1 MQAARACPQWRPGR
15 SGRCSSIWDYGGATV
30 TRQPAVGGRWLA
42 RGFALAILAGS
53 VMGPGSWQAA
63 ASAVGP
69 ASRWYA
75 TDLHVHS
82 VVSADGRPDLGILT
96 KNARSAGFN
105 AVFLTDHNQASDF
118 SISNRTANNA
128 FFDASSHDDI
138 NHWTKVGS
146 GVTQVS
152 SPVHSGSASTHL
164 SSTGTGEQYLWTVR
178 GPNFRA
184 GTGAVTTTFSV
195 YPVSIGAGS
204 SFYVSASLGGDVTV
218 QKSAPGPEGYTP
230 AQSGIPASC
239 KTVIFIWY
247 FGTAPDPA
255 RYTPTSAAC
264 SKVSPI
270 PPAIVKAFPITAG
283 QCDKAF
289 TLNAWNTCTLDVDA
303 AVATL
308 AAADKPYD
316 YLGLSELKVAAL
328 GTVNAYV
335 DDYATKKAVPSGSTV
350 DSRAGDEFAARNALL
365 PQYDDPV
372 GNFRIF
378 PSIEEGT
385 SEHAQRFNFGIT
397 TAGQFTTFCNGTCN
411 YANGVSGIG
420 PTEASGYPGQ
430 LNHPGVPGGVTDAQ
444 ATGSCSNGLT
454 PACGGDTMEV
464 RQRNMSNDWDTILKT
479 GTPLVG
485 DWGSDNHV
493 GTWSGSSMATFI
505 YAPSN
510 GFDDL
515 MQALFEGRIY
525 DAKLGTVSTH
535 LSFLLNVGTS
545 AAEPYPARYPLF
557 VPTGTTV
564 NLHATLAN
572 IKSGSYVRW
581 VQNGVMGANEAPA
594 SGSYDA
600 TKTLTLSGG
609 SAYARVE
616 VGTSGTADA
625 DGTSQ
630 AIMLKPAATG
640 LPAGMSY
647 HVERVTPAAGQHS
660 FSKGITRGITASS
673 WSSGTQSLS
682 LTLTDQVN
690 SLAEVRVVSPTVPTT
705 VTENGTAVAAAG
717 SLGAF
722 QGATG
727 ASWFYDGQTIYVKAP
742 AATGS
747 DSIAIGFSGGGSS
760 DVTPPSTPGTPT
772 GTNVTATTA
781 TIGWT
786 GSSDNVAVTHYDVSR
801 NGGSPVSVAQPASGD
816 PSFNDTGLSPSS
828 TYSYVVT
835 AFDAAGNSAASQ
847 PGTVTTLSS
856 GGGGTTTL
864 TATADAKVDASV
876 PGTNFGT
883 VALRVDGSPD
893 VRSYVKFDAR
903 SVTGTVQTATL
914 RIWATSAQSVGFD
927 VYAVSDSSW
936 AEGVV
941 TYANQPSASIAA
953 TKLGSSGP
961 VTAGTWKTVDVTAL
975 VTGPSV
981 YSVVLETTNTT
992 ALALS
997 SREDAL
1003 HPPQLVLTTN

>member
-1 MQAARACPQWRPGR
+1 
-15 SGRCSSIWDYGGATV
+15 
-30 TRQPAVGGRWLA
+30 
-42 RGFALAILAGS
+42 
-53 VMGPGSWQAA
+53 
-63 ASAVGP
+63 
-69 ASRWYA
+69 
-75 TDLHVHS
+75 
-82 VVSADGRPDLGILT
+82 VSADGRPDLGILT

-289 TLNAWNTCTLDVDA
+289 TINAWNTCTLDVDA

-572 IKSGSYVRW
+572 IKSGAVDRRR
-581 VQNGVMGANEAPA
+581 QPRQRPRAPA
-594 SGSYDA
+594 
-600 TKTLTLSGG
+600 
-609 SAYARVE
+609 ARVQALVQPGRHAAPAGE
-616 VGTSGTADA
+616 RQLRRHEDPDPLGRLRVCPRRGRDERYRGRRRDEPGDHAEARRDRVAGRHELPRRARDAGGGPAFVQQGHHQGHHGLVVELGHAIPVADLDRPGQFAGGGPRREPDGADNRDRERHGCRRGRFARGIPGCHGCELVLRRSDDLREGTRRHRLGLDRDRLLRRRQQRRDPAVHAGDA
-625 DGTSQ
+625 DGHERDRDDGDDRLDALVGQ
-630 AIMLKPAATG
+630 RCCHPLRRQPEWRLAGLRGPA
-640 LPAGMSY
+640 
-647 HVERVTPAAGQHS
+647 R
-660 FSKGITRGITASS
+660 
-673 WSSGTQSLS
+673 
-682 LTLTDQVN
+682 
-690 SLAEVRVVSPTVPTT
+690 
-705 VTENGTAVAAAG
+705 
-717 SLGAF
+717 
-722 QGATG
+722 
-727 ASWFYDGQTIYVKAP
+727 
-742 AATGS
+742 
-747 DSIAIGFSGGGSS
+747 IGR
-760 DVTPPSTPGTPT
+760 PELQRYRP
-772 GTNVTATTA
+772 
-781 TIGWT
+781 
-786 GSSDNVAVTHYDVSR
+786 
-801 NGGSPVSVAQPASGD
+801 
-816 PSFNDTGLSPSS
+816 
-828 TYSYVVT
+828 
-835 AFDAAGNSAASQ
+835 
-847 PGTVTTLSS
+847 
-856 GGGGTTTL
+856 
-864 TATADAKVDASV
+864 
-876 PGTNFGT
+876 
-883 VALRVDGSPD
+883 VALVDLFICRDG
-893 VRSYVKFDAR
+893 
-903 SVTGTVQTATL
+903 L
-914 RIWATSAQSVGFD
+914 RRGR
-927 VYAVSDSSW
+927 
-936 AEGVV
+936 ELGGL
-941 TYANQPSASIAA
+941 AA
-953 TKLGSSGP
+953 WDRDDPLQRGRRDDDLDRDRGRKG
-961 VTAGTWKTVDVTAL
+961 
-975 VTGPSV
+975 
-981 YSVVLETTNTT
+981 
-992 ALALS
+992 
-997 SREDAL
+997 
-1003 HPPQLVLTTN
+1003 